1 MTPTQLTDSRS
12 PEVNGDMTTIWIPL
26 TTAYPCHTSCSSLFW
41 RLDKEDSPIVAWD
54 PGYELWVDPSAS
66 CQPAAVSSWW
76 HAEDRDEDIVQ
87 TRWSLGPLVCPE
99 AYTTATTSDAGAGS
113 TLVGCCPSGYTFIT
127 FVGPNRLGQ
136 CISDVRPNQV
146 LTWAE
151 PVSAM
156 SGAWEYTSFA
166 PQLSTVD
173 GMHINGWV
181 FNAVDTAAAT
191 GTPTGGDGQNADQE
205 AGSSSSRSGWTST
218 TKMAVAVGV
227 PLGVLA
233 LAGLALALFF
243 YRRRGKAAT
252 TETETT
258 DDQVASLPAPSVSP
272 LETQGRV
279 ESSSPNEV
287 ASVEK
292 PIEVLSEERRTEVAS
307 EERPIEMVTDDMSE
321 MPAPHVVAELPARM

>member
-1 MTPTQLTDSRS
+1 MSQADLS
-12 PEVNGDMTTIWIPL
+12 
-26 TTAYPCHTSCSSLFW
+26 
-41 RLDKEDSPIVAWD
+41 
-54 PGYELWVDPSAS
+54 
-66 CQPAAVSSWW
+66 
-76 HAEDRDEDIVQ
+76 
-87 TRWSLGPLVCPE
+87 
-99 AYTTATTSDAGAGS
+99 
-113 TLVGCCPSGYTFIT
+113 SGYTFIT
-127 FVGPNRLGQ
+127 FVGPNRMGQ

-191 GTPTGGDGQNADQE
+191 GTPTGGDGQSADQE
-205 AGSSSSRSGWTST
+205 ADRSSSSWTST
-218 TKMAVAVGV
+218 TKIAVAVGV

-252 TETETT
+252 AEAEAT
-258 DDQVASLPAPSVSP
+258 DDRVASLPAPSVSP

-307 EERPIEMVTDDMSE
+307 EERPIEMVTDDMSG
-321 MPAPHVVAELPARM
+321 MPAPHAVAELPARM

>member
-113 TLVGCCPSGYTFIT
+113 TLVGCCPRYVVPFQLLVRSVVAIMYLFLLFYLSQADRFSGYTFIT

-205 AGSSSSRSGWTST
+205 AGSSSSRSGWTS
-218 TKMAVAVGV
+218 G
-227 PLGVLA
+227 PVL
-233 LAGLALALFF
+233 
-243 YRRRGKAAT
+243 
-252 TETETT
+252 
-258 DDQVASLPAPSVSP
+258 
-272 LETQGRV
+272 
-279 ESSSPNEV
+279 
-287 ASVEK
+287 
-292 PIEVLSEERRTEVAS
+292 LS
-307 EERPIEMVTDDMSE
+307 
-321 MPAPHVVAELPARM
+321 